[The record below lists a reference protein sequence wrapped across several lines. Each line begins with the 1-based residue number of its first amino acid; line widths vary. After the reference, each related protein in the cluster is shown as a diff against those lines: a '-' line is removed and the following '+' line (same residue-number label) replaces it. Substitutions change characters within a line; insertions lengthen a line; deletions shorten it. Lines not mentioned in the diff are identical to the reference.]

1 MARYVITDG
10 TRWIQYKNGKYVP
23 TSCPTFADEFSQK
36 QAQSIC
42 ENQLNKALRKVFH
55 PEKWFNMTKTGTT
68 ENGLVDKTIS
78 GLYEVANNMSKL
90 ANNAEERCRELW
102 EFLLLGDDKKAQKY
116 FIGDIS
122 KYTKEEWCEAL
133 DWILEN
139 IFEIE

>member
-55 PEKWFNMTKTGTT
+55 LRIYLVQNHVQVMTLK
-68 ENGLVDKTIS
+68 ELK
-78 GLYEVANNMSKL
+78 KL
-90 ANNAEERCRELW
+90 
-102 EFLLLGDDKKAQKY
+102 
-116 FIGDIS
+116 
-122 KYTKEEWCEAL
+122 
-133 DWILEN
+133 
-139 IFEIE
+139 